1 MLSEILFLFFEIV
14 NDISQFVDGLG
25 RNLEKLQIFWIR
37 LKIARKLFL
46 SDSRSEI
53 RVCVPVL
60 FRNRRPLGGFAEE
73 LRRRLASGYSED
85 LSPAAKKLTT
95 LYSHVYMY
103 MKTWK

>member
-53 RVCVPVL
+53 RVCVYQFYFVIDALWEVL
-60 FRNRRPLGGFAEE
+60 LKNFD
-73 LRRRLASGYSED
+73 ED
-85 LSPAAKKLTT
+85 LQVGIRKIFHLPRKNSLRYTVMCT
-95 LYSHVYMY
+95 C
-103 MKTWK
+103 T